1 MYSIFSTESG
11 RRYEVPQLDVLKP
24 GKFCLYG
31 AEGENY
37 DLVDGRIQL
46 KDPAFEGYFYEWM
59 FRNANYQ
66 LFTSD
71 VSDDYVATYTTWDD
85 GAKTSDVIA
94 FHFDNANVVEIET
107 SVNEVIQQYMDP
119 IMYGFVDYEEN
130 YQAALDA
137 LKAAGIDEYIAE
149 VQRQL
154 DEYFAVNEYN
164 N

>member
-1 MYSIFSTESG
+1 MKPSLVIMAAGMGSRYGGLKQIDKVDDDGHIIIDFSIH
-11 RRYEVPQLDVLKP
+11 
-24 GKFCLYG
+24 
-31 AEGENY
+31 
-37 DLVDGRIQL
+37 
-46 KDPAFEGYFYEWM
+46 
-59 FRNANYQ
+59 
-66 LFTSD
+66 
-71 VSDDYVATYTTWDD
+71 D

-119 IMYGFVDYEEN
+119 IMYGFVDFDDN

-154 DEYFAVNEYN
+154 DEYFAANGYN